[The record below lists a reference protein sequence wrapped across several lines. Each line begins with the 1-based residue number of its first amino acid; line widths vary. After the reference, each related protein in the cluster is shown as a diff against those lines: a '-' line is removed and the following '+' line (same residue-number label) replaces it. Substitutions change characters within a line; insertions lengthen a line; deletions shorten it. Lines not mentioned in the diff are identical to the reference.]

1 MAFCNSIHNTWQL
14 HAVLPKQSVASWQE
28 RQGKYAHPKLL
39 AAKKL
44 SKNFFLLQ
52 YFNANIHNL
61 GLKIPILEKFK
72 KKLS

>member
-1 MAFCNSIHNTWQL
+1 MLCYQNNQWRHGR
-14 HAVLPKQSVASWQE
+14 K
-28 RQGKYAHPKLL
+28 GKKKYAHPKLL